1 MNSELMPRDFLNSPD
16 RPPFYGINTFF
27 GLKLANIDIKSD
39 FGIIGIP
46 MDSGATYRVGQR
58 FAPQRIRELSRII
71 SGVDFFLKEEI
82 FKEFSVFD
90 YGDINIV
97 PGYIDKSIKVIEDQL
112 SKISKDTNMIHV
124 GGDHLVTLPILRSLH
139 KKFGKIELIDIDA
152 HTDTWDSIYESDF
165 SHANWLRKA
174 IIEGLVTKVTQVST
188 RGSLYSEH
196 DIDFQEKYGVKV
208 YDMKKIRESR
218 FENIV
223 KELQENIESSA
234 VYITLDIDAIDPAYA
249 PGTGIPEPG
258 GLTSWEIMSFF
269 RNINFKAVG
278 MDLVEII
285 PSYDHSDITSILGAN
300 LIFLYLS
307 SQARLLKYRNLQSH

>member
-1 MNSELMPRDFLNSPD
+1 MKGMSNGDFLPTEFLNDPGK
-16 RPPFYGINTFF
+16 PPFQGSNTFF
-27 GLKLANIDIKSD
+27 GLELASVNTKSD

-46 MDSGATYRVGQR
+46 MDFGSTFRVGQR
-58 FAPQRIRELSRII
+58 FAPQKVRESSRII
-71 SGVDFFLKEEI
+71 SGVDFFLKEDI
-82 FKEFSVFD
+82 FQEFSVFD
-90 YGDINIV
+90 YGDINAV
-97 PGYIDKSIKVIEDQL
+97 PGYIDKSLKIIEDYL
-112 SKISKDTNMIHV
+112 SKISKDVNMVHV

-152 HTDTWDSIYESDF
+152 HTDTWDSIYESEF

-174 IIEGLVTKVTQVST
+174 IIEGLVSKVTQVSI

-196 DIDFQEKYGVKV
+196 DTDFQEKYGVNV
-208 YDMKKIRESR
+208 YDMKKIRDTG
-218 FENIV
+218 FENV
-223 KELQENIESSA
+223 MKELQGNIESDS

-269 RNINFKAVG
+269 RSINFNAVG

-300 LIFLYLS
+300 LIFQYLS
-307 SQARLLKYRNLQSH
+307 SQARLL